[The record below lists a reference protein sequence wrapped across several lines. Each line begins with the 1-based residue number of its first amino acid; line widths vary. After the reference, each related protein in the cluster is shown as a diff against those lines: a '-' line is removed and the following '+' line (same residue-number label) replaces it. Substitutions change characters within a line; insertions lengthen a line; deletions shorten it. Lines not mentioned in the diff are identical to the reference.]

1 MKKVLMLVT
10 DGVEEIEALS
20 ARDVFLRAGLDVE
33 MMNIDDR
40 FEILSSHQ
48 LLIKVVPF
56 HKGFDKYD
64 ALYIP
69 GGKRGVQNLDNFI
82 LLDEVI
88 KAFLEGEKLVAS
100 ICAGPSL
107 LGKRGYLKDRH
118 FTCYPGWEVGYDGEY
133 TGAETCED
141 GNLLTGRSMYFT
153 NDFALLVIKK
163 LLGEEETLRIANQ
176 IKGIK

>member
-20 ARDVFLRAGLDVE
+20 ARDVLIRAGLEVE
-33 MMNIDDR
+33 MMNIDER
-40 FEILSSHQ
+40 YEILSSHQ

-56 HKGFDKYD
+56 HKDYEHYD
-64 ALYIP
+64 CLYIP
-69 GGKRGVQNLDNFI
+69 GGKRGVINLDNFI

-88 KAFLEGEKLVAS
+88 KAFLEGQKLIAS

-107 LGKRGYLKDRH
+107 LGKRGYLKDKK
-118 FTCYPGWEVGYDGEY
+118 FTCYPGWQEGYSGIY
-133 TGAETCED
+133 TGNEVCQD

-153 NDFALLVIKK
+153 NDFALLIIKAM
-163 LLGEEETLRIANQ
+163 LGEEQAEKIKNQ
-176 IKGIK
+176 IQGIK

>member
-10 DGVEEIEALS
+10 DGVEEIEALA
-20 ARDVFLRAGLDVE
+20 ARDTLIRAGIDVE
-33 MMNIDDR
+33 MMNIDER
-40 FEILSSHQ
+40 YEILSSHQ

-56 HKGFDKYD
+56 HKDYDKYD

-88 KAFLEGEKLVAS
+88 KHFLEGSKLVVS

-107 LGKRGYLKDRH
+107 LGKRGYLKDRN
-118 FTCYPGWEVGYDGEY
+118 FTCYLGWEVGYEGNYQGGEI
-133 TGAETCED
+133 CVD
-141 GNLLTGRSMYFT
+141 GNLITGRSMYFT
-153 NDFALLVIKK
+153 NDLALEVIKY
-163 LLGEEETLRIANQ
+163 LLGEEESVRIANQ

>member
-20 ARDVFLRAGLDVE
+20 ARDVFIRAGIEVT
-33 MMNIDDR
+33 MMGIDDR
-40 FEILSSHQ
+40 FEILSSHK

-56 HKGFDKYD
+56 NKNYSQYD
-64 ALYIP
+64 CLYIP
-69 GGKRGVQNLDNFI
+69 GGKLGVQNLDNFI

-88 KAFLEGEKLVAS
+88 ESFLAKDKIVAS

-107 LGKRGYLKDRH
+107 LGKRGYLKERQ
-118 FTCYPGWEVGYDGEY
+118 FTCYPGWELGYEGIY
-133 TGAETCED
+133 TGLEACQD
-141 GNLLTGRSMYFT
+141 HNILTGRSMYFT
-153 NDFALLVIKK
+153 NDFALLVIKV
-163 LLGEEETLRIANQ
+163 LLGEEESLKIERQ